1 MTKPAVT
8 KLIPYAVA
16 LTLVSAAAATL
27 TVASAG
33 ELTVASAG
41 DMAGQ
46 AKDQSRHPDIA
57 ALAGNDGKR
66 HDVQIL
72 PIPGKA
78 RDVIIV
84 LPDGRHLV
92 QRYYPSGYSVV
103 FKPESHDGGAAAAG
117 STGELAQLD
126 RRVVQ

>member
-8 KLIPYAVA
+8 KLLPYAVA

-33 ELTVASAG
+33 
-41 DMAGQ
+41 DMAAR

-57 ALAGNDGKR
+57 AVAADDGGR
-66 HDVQIL
+66 NEVELL
-72 PIPGKA
+72 PMPEKT
-78 RDVIIV
+78 RDVIIA
-84 LPDGRHLV
+84 LPNGRYLV

-103 FKPESHDGGAAAAG
+103 FKPQDPDSDSVAAG
-117 STGELAQLD
+117 ATGDLAQLD
-126 RRVVQ
+126 EQIIR

>member
-27 TVASAG
+27 TVA
-33 ELTVASAG
+33 TAS
-41 DMAGQ
+41 DMVEP

-57 ALAGNDGKR
+57 AISDASGMRK
-66 HDVQIL
+66 DVELL
-72 PIPGKA
+72 PMPDKA
-78 RDVIIV
+78 RDVIIA
-84 LPDGRHLV
+84 LPSGGYLV

-103 FKPESHDGGAAAAG
+103 FKPRTEDPIAARMYPE
-117 STGELAQLD
+117 GELAQLD
-126 RRVVQ
+126 KSLIR

>member
-33 ELTVASAG
+33 

-57 ALAGNDGKR
+57 ALAGEDGKR
-66 HDVQIL
+66 NDVQIL
-72 PIPGKA
+72 PMPAKT

-103 FKPESHDGGAAAAG
+103 FKPADHGGGAVAADAP
-117 STGELAQLD
+117 GELAQLD
-126 RRVVQ
+126 KQVIR